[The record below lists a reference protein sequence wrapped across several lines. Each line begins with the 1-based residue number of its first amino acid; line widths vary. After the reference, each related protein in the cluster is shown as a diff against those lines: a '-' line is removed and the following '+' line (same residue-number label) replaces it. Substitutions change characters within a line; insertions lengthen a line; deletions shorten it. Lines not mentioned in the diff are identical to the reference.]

1 MRVNAMLAHTY
12 GSFYSFAITVAQ
24 QLPQESELLQIITAF
39 PFNVILAMAAVLIIG
54 TVLSFTRKPARP
66 LQPKVD
72 VMSRSVQEAVNEA
85 PQRPQGADGMS
96 RNAQRV
102 EEEMPQHF
110 EGYRDGVVKLYNW
123 FYRFTQR
130 RFEGIADSMTPRE
143 FKRAI
148 SNRIPSDGASALE
161 YLVTIF
167 EIANYS
173 GSKLTKEAF
182 DKNMRA
188 VEVLKDLI
196 DNESSSVSDH
206 DLNHDESSSMLR
218 NIDENSAHRK
228 QSTTNILS

>member
-1 MRVNAMLAHTY
+1 MLTRTC
-12 GSFYSFAITVAQ
+12 GSYFSFPIAVTQ

-54 TVLSFTRKPARP
+54 TVLAFTRKPARSP
-66 LQPKVD
+66 QQKVE
-72 VMSRSVQEAVNEA
+72 VMSKSMQAAPKEASHRQQEADEVSQNT
-85 PQRPQGADGMS
+85 QGF
-96 RNAQRV
+96 

-123 FYRFTQR
+123 FYRFTQS
-130 RFEGIADSMTPRE
+130 RFKGIADSMTPRE

-148 SNRIPSDGASALE
+148 SSRIPTAGASALE

-196 DNESSSVSDH
+196 DNENSSVSDH
-206 DLNHDESSSMLR
+206 DLNHDESSSILN
-218 NIDENSAHRK
+218 NIDENIAHRK
-228 QSTTNILS
+228 QSATNILS